1 MKKHLALCAIV
12 LCGVMVFPAN
22 GNVGPS
28 KKKKDPVKKEE
39 KKPEDKYG
47 DLVKKCKKKEG
58 LLTFFTDTV
67 TGKTY
72 LEIQKSQLNQEFIY
86 FNYIENAPVET
97 GYHKGAF
104 GDSKIVVFKK
114 NYERLEIVQPNTTH
128 QRFIRGNGWWSLFQR
143 ISVTE
148 DKKQDSIALR

>member
-1 MKKHLALCAIV
+1 MKKHLAFFAIALSGV
-12 LCGVMVFPAN
+12 LVLPAY
-22 GNVGPS
+22 GTVDPV
-28 KKKKDPVKKEE
+28 KKKKEPVKKEE
-39 KKPEDKYG
+39 KKPEDKFG

-58 LLTFFTDTV
+58 LLTFYTDTV

-72 LEIQKSQLNQEFIY
+72 IEIQKAQLNQEFIY

-114 NYERLEIVQPNTTH
+114 NY
-128 QRFIRGNGWWSLFQR
+128 
-143 ISVTE
+143 
-148 DKKQDSIALR
+148 